1 MHPLPCQEEID
12 VTFNEELKQWAEQ
25 VDLALERYLPSAE
38 TYPTV
43 IHEAMRYSV
52 FAGGKRLRPILVMAA
67 AQAVGGSTEKVMPVA
82 CALELIHTYS
92 LVHDDLP
99 AMDNDDFRRGRPT
112 NHRVYGEAM
121 AILVGDALQTL
132 AFELIAQAA
141 ESFPAPA
148 VNRVTWEIARAAGSV
163 GLIGGQVV
171 DLLSEQQEIN
181 GATLEYIHR
190 HKTGALFRAAI
201 RAGAI
206 LGGATASQLESLTQ
220 YAEQMG
226 LAFQIK
232 DDLLDIEGDEEKIGK
247 PLGSDLK
254 NQKSTYPAIYGL
266 EKTKKMAEVA
276 AAEAINAL
284 KIFHHEAEFLRAIMH
299 FIINR
304 DH

>member
-1 MHPLPCQEEID
+1 M
-12 VTFNEELKQWAEQ
+12 TFNEELKQWSKE
-25 VDLALERYLPSAE
+25 VDLALEHYLPSAE
-38 TYPTV
+38 TYPMI

-67 AQAVGGSTEKVMPVA
+67 ARAVGGSKEKVMPVA

-112 NHRVYGEAM
+112 NHKVYGEAM

-141 ESFPAPA
+141 EDFPAAA
-148 VNRVTWEIARAAGSV
+148 VNRVTWEIARAAGSG

-171 DLLSEQQEIN
+171 DLLSEKQEIN

-206 LGGATASQLESLTQ
+206 LGGATDSQLESLTQ

-232 DDLLDIEGDEEKIGK
+232 DDLLDIEGDEVKIGK

-266 EKTKKMAEVA
+266 ANTKKMAASA
-276 AAEAINAL
+276 AAEAVNAL
-284 KIFHHEAEFLRAIMH
+284 KVFNQEAEFLRDMMH

>member
-1 MHPLPCQEEID
+1 M
-12 VTFNEELKQWAEQ
+12 TFNEELKHWAKQ
-25 VDLALERYLPSAE
+25 VDVALDKYMPSPE

-52 FAGGKRLRPILVMAA
+52 FAGGKRLRPILVLAA
-67 AQAVGGSTEKVMPVA
+67 AQAVGGSADKVMPVA
-82 CALELIHTYS
+82 CAMELIHTYS

-99 AMDNDDFRRGRPT
+99 AMDNDDFRRGRAT
-112 NHRVYGEAM
+112 NHKVYGEAM

-141 ESFPAPA
+141 ENLPAEA
-148 VNRVTWEIARAAGSV
+148 VNKVTLEIARAAGSV

-171 DLLSEQQEIN
+171 DLLSENQTIN
-181 GATLEYIHR
+181 GDTLEYIHR
-190 HKTGALFRAAI
+190 HKTGALFRASI

-206 LGGATASQLESLTQ
+206 LGGATASQLESLTLF
-220 YAEQMG
+220 AEQMG

-232 DDLLDIEGDEEKIGK
+232 DDLLDIEGDEAKIGK
-247 PLGSDLK
+247 PLGSDVK

-266 EKTKKMAEVA
+266 TKTREMAA
-276 AAEAINAL
+276 ASAAEAINAL
-284 KIFHHEAEFLRAIMH
+284 KIFHQEAEFLRGIMH

-304 DH
+304 DY

>member
-1 MHPLPCQEEID
+1 M
-12 VTFNEELKQWAEQ
+12 TFNEELKQWAKQ
-25 VDLALERYLPSAE
+25 VDLALDHYLPSAE
-38 TYPTV
+38 TYPQV

-67 AQAVGGSTEKVMPVA
+67 TRAVGGSTEKVMPVA

-99 AMDNDDFRRGRPT
+99 AMDNDEFRRGRLT
-112 NHRVYGEAM
+112 NHKVYGEAM

-132 AFELIAQAA
+132 AFELIARTA
-141 ESFPAPA
+141 ENFPAAA
-148 VNRVTWEIARAAGSV
+148 VNRVTWEIAKAAGSA

-171 DLLSEQQEIN
+171 DLLSEKQAIN
-181 GATLEYIHR
+181 GAILEYIHR

-206 LGGATASQLESLTQ
+206 LGGATDNQLESLTQ
-220 YAEQMG
+220 YAEQLG

-232 DDLLDIEGDEEKIGK
+232 DDLLDIEGDEKKIGK
-247 PLGSDLK
+247 PVGSDLK

-266 EKTKKMAEVA
+266 EKTNIMATEA
-276 AAEAINAL
+276 AAEAVNAL
-284 KIFHHEAEFLRAIMH
+284 KIFHQEADFLRDMMNFMIT
-299 FIINR
+299 R
-304 DH
+304 DY

>member
-1 MHPLPCQEEID
+1 MI
-12 VTFNEELKQWAEQ
+12 FKEELKKRSQ
-25 VDLALERYLPSAE
+25 LADEALNEYLPAAE
-38 TYPTV
+38 TYPSS

-67 AQAVGGSTEKVMPVA
+67 AEAVGGSVEKVMPVA

-112 NHRVYGEAM
+112 SHKVYGEAM
-121 AILVGDALQTL
+121 AILVGDALLTM
-132 AFELIAQAA
+132 AFELIAQSAEKVSPEAA
-141 ESFPAPA
+141 
-148 VNRVTWEIARAAGSV
+148 NRVTLEIAKAAGSQ

-171 DLLSEQQEIN
+171 DTLSEQKAIE
-181 GATLEYIHR
+181 GEVLEYIHR
-190 HKTGALFRAAI
+190 HKTGALFRACL
-201 RAGAI
+201 RSGAI
-206 LGGATASQLESLTQ
+206 LGGASPEQLEALTT

-232 DDLLDIEGDEEKIGK
+232 DDLLDIEGDEAKLGK
-247 PLGSDLK
+247 PVGSDVK
-254 NQKSTYPAIYGL
+254 NQKSTYPSIYGL
-266 EKTKKMAEVA
+266 EKSREMAAAA
-276 AAEAINAL
+276 AAEAIDAL
-284 KIFHHEAEFLRAIMH
+284 KIFGPEAEFLRDVMH

>member
-1 MHPLPCQEEID
+1 MSFH
-12 VTFNEELKQWAEQ
+12 EELKQWSRQ
-25 VDLALERYLPSAE
+25 VDDALNDYLPPADA
-38 TYPTV
+38 YPAT

-52 FAGGKRLRPILVMAA
+52 FAGGKRLRPILVLAA
-67 AQAVGGSTEKVMPVA
+67 AKAVGGSTDKVMPVA

-112 NHRVYGEAM
+112 SHKVYGEAM
-121 AILVGDALQTL
+121 AILTGDALLTI
-132 AFELIAQAA
+132 AFELIARCGEQCPA
-141 ESFPAPA
+141 EA
-148 VNRVTWEIARAAGSV
+148 VNRVTLEIAQAAGSR

-171 DLLSEQQEIN
+171 DLLSENKQIE
-181 GATLEYIHR
+181 APVLEYIHR
-190 HKTGALFRAAI
+190 HKTGALFRAAV

-206 LGGATASQLESLTQ
+206 LGGATAVQLEALTT

-232 DDLLDIEGDEEKIGK
+232 DDLLDIEGDETKIGK
-247 PLGSDLK
+247 PVGSDVK
-254 NQKSTYPAIYGL
+254 NKKVTYPSLYGL
-266 EKTKKMAEVA
+266 EKAREMA
-276 AAEAINAL
+276 AAAAREATEAL
-284 KIFHHEAEFLRAIMH
+284 KIFGAEAEFLRSMMH